1 MHGRVRGIHRES
13 GDEKGNRKSTATEP
27 DSARRSKSSDPL
39 RRPLR
44 PKARSFFRLI
54 LQFDRAGG
62 RSGIV
67 IGAGGIVHLAA
78 VERIDRDLIEAPGLP
93 AGEKRPSLPLA
104 GYAGDLGAVTD
115 SPRKNSG
122 MIRLARCVTALPS
135 SNSSTGGSRLFAIT
149 CGLTT

>member
-27 DSARRSKSSDPL
+27 DPARRSKSSDLL

-54 LQFDRAGG
+54 QVDRAGG

-67 IGAGGIVHLAA
+67 IGAGGVVHLAA

-104 GYAGDLGAVTD
+104 GYAGDLGAATD

-122 MIRLARCVTALPS
+122 MIRLAR
-135 SNSSTGGSRLFAIT
+135 
-149 CGLTT
+149 